1 MQQIIC
7 GVLMKK
13 AKEQKK
19 PVSLWRLF
27 FANLILSGCTFGGG
41 FVIISMMKKKFVE
54 ELGWLEEEEM
64 LDMAAIAQSAP
75 GSLAVNASIVVGY
88 RILGIGG
95 AAVSALATVIPPLVI
110 ISVISVFYN
119 QFCTNPYVAVALQVM
134 RAGVAAVIVDVVISL
149 GENVLRSK
157 SILWIGMMVIAFV
170 ASAVFGVNSILII
183 LICGTV
189 GFLHTGRTGKEKTL

>member
-1 MQQIIC
+1 MQQKVCEVI
-7 GVLMKK
+7 MKK
-13 AKEQKK
+13 AEEQKK

-88 RILGIGG
+88 RVLGIGG
-95 AAVSALATVIPPLVI
+95 AAVAALATVIPPLAI
-110 ISVISVFYN
+110 ISVISVFYS

-157 SILWIGMMVIAFV
+157 SMLWIGMMFLAFV
-170 ASAVFGVNSILII
+170 ASAFFGVSSILII
-183 LICGTV
+183 VICAAV
-189 GFLHTGRTGKEKTL
+189 GCLHTGRSKKEERP